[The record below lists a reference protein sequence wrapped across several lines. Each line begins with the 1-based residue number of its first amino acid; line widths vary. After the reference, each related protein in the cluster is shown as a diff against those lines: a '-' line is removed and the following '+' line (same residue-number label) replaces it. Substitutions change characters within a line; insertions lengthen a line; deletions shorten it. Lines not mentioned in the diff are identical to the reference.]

1 MFRNPTNK
9 NYLEAQTLIGLDYL
23 NGNGIAQDY
32 AKALEWFEK
41 AASEDY
47 PTAQNM
53 LGAMF
58 KNGHG
63 VQQDY
68 EQAFEWFEKAATQD
82 YDEGQTN
89 LALAYAGGVS
99 NLENYAKAFEWMQKA
114 AKQGHA
120 IAQYFMGEMFRDKDF
135 VDQPNSIEAFEWYQ
149 RAANQGLPDAQA
161 CIAEMYKQGEGVGQ
175 DDKKAFE
182 WYQKAADQGHVETP
196 EWFQEL
202 LDEKDKATSNRT
214 EQIENHIGHPNS
226 SNELIIPLREFF
238 DSYFRDESKRVPQSP
253 GGGVLFFESMSSDEI
268 SKFGD
273 KAYDIRQKTNYEA
286 DILNADLMIDTSL
299 VVKNY
304 GTGLFLHLYE
314 HSYRLHLKNYAEDW
328 KIVDDIKST
337 YYDKANKVLIING
350 YKVSLISKS
359 SCLYGERL
367 ADCINAYM
375 EQNSEQKIN
384 QEIVSNSK
392 LVTDALDNI
401 DNRLAEIEEKLALL
415 QYDAAA

>member
-1 MFRNPTNK
+1 MFSNPTNK
-9 NYLEAQTLIGLDYL
+9 NYLEAQTLIGVDYL
-23 NGNGIAQDY
+23 NGNGIVQDY

-41 AASEDY
+41 AASEGY
-47 PTAQNM
+47 SPAQNM

-68 EQAFEWFEKAATQD
+68 EQAFEWFEKAAIQD

-89 LALAYAGGVS
+89 LALMYVGGVS
-99 NLENYAKAFEWMQKA
+99 NLENYSKGFKWMEKA

-135 VDQPNSIEAFEWYQ
+135 VDQPSTVEAFEWYQ

-161 CIAEMYKQGEGVGQ
+161 CIAEMYKQGEGISQ
-175 DDKKAFE
+175 DDTKAFE

-196 EWFQEL
+196 EWFQKL
-202 LDEKDKATSNRT
+202 LDEKDKATSNKT
-214 EQIENHIGHPNS
+214 EEIENHIGHSDSN
-226 SNELIIPLREFF
+226 NELTIPFREFF

-253 GGGVLFFESMSSDEI
+253 GGGVLFFESMNSDEM

-273 KAYDIRQKTNYEA
+273 KAFDIKQKTSYAA
-286 DILNADLMIDTSL
+286 DILNADFIIDTSL

-337 YYDKANKVLIING
+337 YYDKANKVLIIND

-367 ADCINAYM
+367 ADCINAYL
-375 EQNSEQKIN
+375 EQNSEQKVD
-384 QEIVSNSK
+384 QEIVSNSE

-401 DNRLAEIEEKLALL
+401 DIRLAEIEEKLASL
-415 QYDAAA
+415 QYNAAA

>member
-9 NYLEAQTLIGLDYL
+9 NYLEAQTLIGVDYL

-41 AASEDY
+41 AAGEDY
-47 PTAQNM
+47 PPAQNM

-68 EQAFEWFEKAATQD
+68 EQAFEWFEKAAIQD

-89 LALAYAGGVS
+89 LALMYVGGVS
-99 NLENYAKAFEWMQKA
+99 NLENYTKGFIWMEKA

-120 IAQYFMGEMFRDKDF
+120 IAQYFMGEMFKDKDF
-135 VDQPNSIEAFEWYQ
+135 VDEPSSIEAFEWYQ

-161 CIAEMYKQGEGVGQ
+161 CIAEMYKQGEGISQ
-175 DDKKAFE
+175 DDTKAFE

-196 EWFQEL
+196 EWFQKL
-202 LDEKDKATSNRT
+202 LAEKDEAISSRT
-214 EQIENHIGHPNS
+214 EQIENPNR
-226 SNELIIPLREFF
+226 SNELTIPFREFF

-253 GGGVLFFESMSSDEI
+253 GGGVLFFESMSSDEM

-273 KAYDIRQKTNYEA
+273 KAYDIRQKSNYKA
-286 DILNADLMIDTSL
+286 DILNADFMIDTSL

-314 HSYRLHLKNYAEDW
+314 HTYRLHLKNYAQEW

-337 YYDKANKVLIING
+337 YYDKADKVLIING

-367 ADCINAYM
+367 SDCINAYL
-375 EQNSEQKIN
+375 EQNSEQKIDH
-384 QEIVSNSK
+384 EIISNSA
-392 LVTDALDNI
+392 LITDALDNI
-401 DNRLAEIEEKLALL
+401 DNRLAEIEEKLVSL
-415 QYDAAA
+415 QYNAAA